1 MTVLDPISS
10 IMSSPVQVV
19 GPIDSL
25 THARNLMLRDKIN
38 RLIVVDEGTIP
49 IGILTRGDIA
59 REVSSRN
66 PGPTGSFDQVLVR
79 EVMSKSPVSLKPDDT
94 VLSAAQTMLR
104 KGISGLPIV
113 DDGLLIG
120 ILTKS
125 DITKYYAENCEGLVR
140 INEVETHQVTTIPS
154 TYTLYRAEEL
164 MRKQKIGRL
173 VVVNGVTPIGIITQR
188 DLSFATFSSRGPQD
202 KFRRTRTIEDDE
214 KVRTVRLP
222 EETTV
227 EKIMSTPP
235 VLIQW
240 DQYVVEAARL
250 MVERGIGGVPVV
262 GLENNLTGI
271 ITKTDVAKA
280 LIIYD
285 SRSSASMKKG

>member
-1 MTVLDPISS
+1 
-10 IMSSPVQVV
+10 
-19 GPIDSL
+19 
-25 THARNLMLRDKIN
+25 MLRDKIN
-38 RLIVVDEGTIP
+38 RLIVVDEANIP
-49 IGILTRGDIA
+49 IGILTRGDMA

-66 PGPTGSFDQVLVR
+66 PGPTGSFDQVLVGQ
-79 EVMSKSPVSLKPDDT
+79 VMSKSPISLKPDDT
-94 VLSAAQTMLR
+94 VLVAAQTMLR
-104 KGISGLPIV
+104 KAISGLPIV
-113 DDGLLIG
+113 DDDGLLVG
-120 ILTKS
+120 ILSKS
-125 DITKYYAENCEGLVR
+125 DIAKYYAENCEGLVK

-173 VVVNGVTPIGIITQR
+173 VVMKGVTPIGIITQR

-202 KFRRTRTIEDDE
+202 KFRRTRTKEEDE

-227 EKIMSTPP
+227 EKIMSAPP
-235 VLIQW
+235 LLIQG

-250 MVERGIGGVPVV
+250 MVERGIGGIPVV

-280 LIIYD
+280 LIIYE
-285 SRSSASMKKG
+285 SRSSSPLKKG